1 MSSGRRTNPATK
13 AVRADPIA
21 IPRARNLVALGV
33 TVAVA
38 ALAYQVLVVL
48 LGQDYNLKTLTLV
61 GVFAVATLGLALLLG
76 LTHQFSLAH
85 AFFFAL
91 GAYVYAVLAGTDIG
105 WSPSHAALT
114 AVAASASIAYGSGRV
129 LLRLEGFYFAVAT
142 LGLALIGENLLFV
155 WRDRTGGDDGLRA
168 PTLQVLGYEF
178 DTPLRKYVLVAGALA
193 IAFMLA
199 CNISRSQR
207 GRAAR
212 AIAVDELMA
221 ASNGIDVVKVKT
233 EMFVISAIYASVG
246 GTLYAVVAEYLSPS
260 IGGVSTTLEFV
271 VAVIVGGMGG
281 LAGPVLVVAVLRWL
295 PIMVE
300 SVEDHVDLV
309 YGALLVLLLML
320 PGRSAR
326 PSVFRRVVE
335 RRALRRVTESTGGAS
350 PPPDDERSRRRPAGG
365 DADADAEELRA

>member
-1 MSSGRRTNPATK
+1 VSSGSGTDDTTTADR
-13 AVRADPIA
+13 VDPIA
-21 IPRARNLVALGV
+21 VPRARNVVVLGV
-33 TVAVA
+33 TVAIA
-38 ALAYQVLVVL
+38 AIAYFVLVVL

-105 WSPSHAALT
+105 WSPWIAALT
-114 AVAASASIAYGSGRV
+114 AVAASALIAYGSGRV

-168 PTLQVLGYEF
+168 PTLQVFGYEF
-178 DTPLRKYVLVAGALA
+178 DTPLRKYVLVTGALA
-193 IAFMLA
+193 VAFMLA
-199 CNISRSQR
+199 YNISRSQR

-221 ASNGIDVVKVKT
+221 ASNGVDVVKVKT

-246 GTLYAVVAEYLSPS
+246 GALYAVVAGYLSPS

-281 LAGPVLVVAVLRWL
+281 LAGPIVVVAMLRWL

-309 YGALLVLLLML
+309 YGALLVLLLIL
-320 PGRSAR
+320 PGRSAA
-326 PSVFRRVVE
+326 PSMLSRLMA
-335 RRALRRVTESTGGAS
+335 RRALRERADSAGGV
-350 PPPDDERSRRRPAGG
+350 PPPRDDERPRLGRAGV
-365 DADADAEELRA
+365 DADAAELRT

>member
-1 MSSGRRTNPATK
+1 MSSGSRTNPATK

-21 IPRARNLVALGV
+21 VPRARNLAVLGV

-76 LTHQFSLAH
+76 LTHQFSLGH

-114 AVAASASIAYGSGRV
+114 AVAASAIIAYGSGRV

-178 DTPLRKYVLVAGALA
+178 DTPLRMYVLVTGALA
-193 IAFMLA
+193 VAFMLA
-199 CNISRSQR
+199 YNISRSQR

-281 LAGPVLVVAVLRWL
+281 LAGPVVVVAVLRWL

-300 SVEDHVDLV
+300 SVENHVDLV
-309 YGALLVLLLML
+309 YGALLVVLLML

-326 PSVFRRVVE
+326 PSVFRRVM
-335 RRALRRVTESTGGAS
+335 ARRVLRHGTESSGGAS
-350 PPPDDERSRRRPAGG
+350 PPPDDERSRHPL
-365 DADADAEELRA
+365 ADADAEELRA